1 MKILGFNISKHS
13 VSSTPSKLEGDGG
26 RLNLAADSAKSSSG
40 SKKRLSTTAKRTPV
54 YHTELA
60 LNVFRQSVESARS
73 IDNPNRI
80 DLYRIYGQI
89 SKDSHLASQ
98 VRTAIQSC
106 LQSGFFLSKTDTPD
120 KNATMLLQTSWF
132 DAFVEHCLQAE
143 FWGHSL
149 IEFSLQNE
157 EGMFTDASLIPRENV
172 RPEFG
177 LFVVDPADTKGVDY
191 RTAATKLA
199 LIEIGNKYDL
209 GIYELAAIEV
219 ITKNYA
225 RSDWSQAS
233 EKFGMPLL
241 KILTSTQDPDELDR
255 METMAAN
262 FGSNAYVILN
272 KDDDAEIVVPNYA
285 GMMHKVYKD
294 SIDLCDQNISKLI
307 NGQTGT
313 SDEKAFV
320 GSAQVHERILNDYTR
335 ARLRT
340 IKHIADN
347 QLIPFLVEWGYPLD
361 GFKLFYTDLLEK
373 AEEDPNE
380 QNPNEQ
386 NPNSKKDGSS
396 VPPIGGNEGGKNDSS
411 QKKKL
416 TLNFPDWV
424 LNMPEES

>member
-13 VSSTPSKLEGDGG
+13 GSSTPSNLEGDGG
-26 RLNLAADSAKSSSG
+26 RLNLAATSQPSNSQG
-40 SKKRLSTTAKRTPV
+40 SKKRLSPTAKRTPV

-60 LNVFRQSVESARS
+60 LNTFRQSVESARS

-80 DLYRIYGQI
+80 DLYRVYGQI

-98 VRTAIQSC
+98 VRTAIQSV

-120 KNATMLLQTSWF
+120 KNATMLLQTAWF

-149 IEFSLQNE
+149 IEFSQLND
-157 EGMFTDASLIPRENV
+157 EGMFTDAKLMPRENV
-172 RPEFG
+172 KQEFG
-177 LFVVDPADTKGVDY
+177 LFLVDPANVKGIDY
-191 RTAATKLA
+191 RTAASKFG
-199 LIEIGNKYDL
+199 LIEIGDKYDL

-225 RSDWSQAS
+225 RTDWSQAS

-255 METMAAN
+255 MENMAAN
-262 FGSNAYVILN
+262 FGSNGYVILS
-272 KDDDAEIVVPNYA
+272 KDDDAEIVHANS
-285 GMMHKVYKD
+285 GDWFNIYKAN
-294 SIDLCDQNISKLI
+294 IDGCDQNISKLI

-320 GSAQVHERILNDYTR
+320 GSAEVHERILNDYTR

-361 GFKLFYTDLLEK
+361 GFKFYYTDLLEK

-380 QNPNEQ
+380 E
-386 NPNSKKDGSS
+386 NPNSRNNGSS
-396 VPPIGGNEGGKNDSS
+396 VPPIGGNEGGT